1 MKAKQLILNL
11 LVAAP
16 ELVSSKQIIA
26 MCALFDITANSTRVT
41 LARLLSDQF
50 VQSPRR
56 SLYTLGPA
64 AVELADDLANWRL
77 LEEKVCPWDN
87 QWIAA
92 YIGNLGRADRTAL
105 RKRTR
110 ILQLAGFAEFE
121 QGLMIRPNNLQGGAE
136 QVRIRLY
143 RLGLEKSARI
153 FTLGDLPASDQAMAM
168 NLWDRDSLD
177 TQYQFGRQQMLDWMD
192 KHQTLDGNTAARESY
207 MLGGETLRHLAF
219 DPLLPAEMVD
229 VNARKAYIDTMKTY
243 DDLGREIWL
252 RLYQFHQGMD

>member
-26 MCALFDITANSTRVT
+26 MCGLFDITANSTRVT
-41 LARLLSDQF
+41 LARLLGDQF
-50 VQSPRR
+50 VQSPGRG
-56 SLYTLGPA
+56 LYTLGPA

-77 LEEKVCPWDN
+77 LEEKVRPWDG

-92 YIGNLGRADRTAL
+92 FIGNLGRADRTAL

-110 ILQLAGFAEFE
+110 ILQLTGFAEFE
-121 QGLMIRPNNLQGGAE
+121 QGLLIRPNNLAGGAE
-136 QVRIRLY
+136 QVRSRLY

-153 FTLGDLPASDQAMAM
+153 FTLGDFSAAEQTMAM
-168 NLWDRDSLD
+168 NLWDRDSLNK
-177 TQYQFGRQQMLDWMD
+177 QYQVGRQQMLDWMAGA
-192 KHQTLDGNTAARESY
+192 QTLDDNTAARESY

-229 VNARKAYIDTMKTY
+229 VQARKAYIETMKTY

-252 RLYQFHQGMD
+252 RLYNFHQETS